1 MKNNWEKLMRPIV
14 DQLKLLIRFNPK
26 TRCVELKVVPWCME

>member
-1 MKNNWEKLMRPIV
+1 MRPIV

-26 TRCVELKVVPWCME
+26 SRCVELKVVECGVG